1 MIKTKI
7 MKKLIFYILFPFSTL
22 LAQVETQ
29 SELFK
34 TIKEKDSLLF
44 NIGFNT
50 CDISQFENLV
60 SDNFEFY
67 HDKSG
72 ITPNKTAFVESIR
85 NGLCKMNYKAKRV
98 LVDGS
103 MQVFPLYNNGV
114 LYGAIQNAKHEFYA
128 IEPNKPEYLTSVA
141 LISHLWL
148 LENGQWKLSRS
159 LSFDHKTPE
168 ELLKLNAKKR

>member
-1 MIKTKI
+1 
-7 MKKLIFYILFPFSTL
+7 MKKLMIFLFMTL
-22 LAQVETQ
+22 FTVTVKAQMDTQ

-72 ITPNKTAFVESIR
+72 ITPNKTAFIDGIK

-98 LVDGS
+98 LVEGS
-103 MQVFPLYNNGV
+103 MQVFPLYKNGV
-114 LYGAIQNAKHEFYA
+114 LYGAIQNAKHEFYG

-141 LISHLWL
+141 LITHLWL

-159 LSFDHKTPE
+159 LSFDHISAE
-168 ELLKLNAKKR
+168 EIKKSKN